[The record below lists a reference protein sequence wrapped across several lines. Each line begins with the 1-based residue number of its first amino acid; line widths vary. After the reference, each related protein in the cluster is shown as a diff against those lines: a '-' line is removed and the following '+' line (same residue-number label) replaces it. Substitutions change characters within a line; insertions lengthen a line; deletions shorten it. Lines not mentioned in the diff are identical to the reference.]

1 MTMAKANL
9 QLHLALICWS
19 FSQFQL
25 KTRESMNKILTV
37 VFILFNLASYS
48 QVSTVTNAITGRT
61 WMDRNLGAS
70 QVATSITDSASYGSL
85 YQWGRLTDGHELSNS
100 STTTIVSTSNSPGHS
115 NFIIGSDDWI
125 TPSNDLLWQGVNGIN
140 NPCPNG
146 FRIPTEAE
154 WEAERLSWTSNDAA
168 GAFASVL
175 KLPIAGAR
183 SRMTGAIGN
192 VGAFVGYRSSDLNGI
207 ESRNLGISLN
217 IAMMGNRARADGNC
231 VRCIQD
237 NSLGINE
244 STIQNF
250 RIYPNPSFDYLTI
263 TGSLGTYSFDVIDL
277 TGRVI
282 ITTDMTTDSL
292 QLDVSSLTQGV
303 YLLRVIDKENGF
315 TEILKFLKK

>member
-1 MTMAKANL
+1 M
-9 QLHLALICWS
+9 
-19 FSQFQL
+19 
-25 KTRESMNKILTV
+25 KTKILII
-37 VFILFNLASYS
+37 VFVLFNLASYS

-70 QVATSITDSASYGSL
+70 QVATSITDAASYGSL

-100 STTTIVSTSNSPGHS
+100 STTTIVSTSNNPGHS
-115 NFIIGSDDWI
+115 DFIIGSDDWI

-146 FRIPTEAE
+146 FRLPTEAE

-192 VGAFVGYRSSDLNGI
+192 VGTFVGYRSSDLNGV
-207 ESRNLGISLN
+207 ESRNLGISLS
-217 IAMMGNRARADGNC
+217 IAMMANRARADGNC

-237 NSLGINE
+237 NSLGINDASVYNE
-244 STIQNF
+244 LK
-250 RIYPNPSFDYLTI
+250 IYPNPSNGFFTVASEKQLSNIEFELIDLFGRKLK
-263 TGSLGTYSFDVIDL
+263 TGTLNGLNSVIDINDL
-277 TGRVI
+277 PDGI
-282 ITTDMTTDSL
+282 
-292 QLDVSSLTQGV
+292 
-303 YLLRVIDKENGF
+303 YLLRLENF
-315 TEILKFLKK
+315 TLQKIIKGK

>member
-1 MTMAKANL
+1 MEKTY
-9 QLHLALICWS
+9 
-19 FSQFQL
+19 L
-25 KTRESMNKILTV
+25 KSMKIKILII
-37 VFILFNLASYS
+37 VFVLFNLACYS

-70 QVATSITDSASYGSL
+70 QVATSLTDSASYGSL

-100 STTTIVSTSNSPGHS
+100 STTTIVSTLNNPGHS

-146 FRIPTEAE
+146 FRLPTEAE

-192 VGAFVGYRSSDLNGI
+192 VGTFAGYRSSDLNGV
-207 ESRNLGISLN
+207 ESRNLGISLGV
-217 IAMMGNRARADGNC
+217 AMMGNRARADGNC

-237 NSLGINE
+237 NSLGINIASE
-244 STIQNF
+244 YNKLK
-250 RIYPNPSFDYLTI
+250 IYPNPSSGFFTVNSEKQLSNIEFELIDLFGRKLM
-263 TGSLGTYSFDVIDL
+263 TGTLNGLNSVIDIKVL
-277 TGRVI
+277 PDGI
-282 ITTDMTTDSL
+282 
-292 QLDVSSLTQGV
+292 
-303 YLLRVIDKENGF
+303 YLLKLENF
-315 TEILKFLKK
+315 TLQKIIKGK

>member
-1 MTMAKANL
+1 M
-9 QLHLALICWS
+9 
-19 FSQFQL
+19 
-25 KTRESMNKILTV
+25 KTKILII
-37 VFILFNLASYS
+37 VFALFNLASYS

-70 QVATSITDSASYGSL
+70 QVAISITDSASYGSL

-100 STTTIVSTSNSPGHS
+100 STTTIVSTSNNPGHS
-115 NFIIGSDDWI
+115 DFIIGSDDWI

-146 FRIPTEAE
+146 FRLPTEAE

-183 SRMTGAIGN
+183 SRMNGAIGN
-192 VGAFVGYRSSDLNGI
+192 VGTFVGYRSSDLNGV
-207 ESRNLGISLN
+207 ESRILGISLS

-237 NSLGINE
+237 NSLGINDA
-244 STIQNF
+244 SVYNKLK
-250 RIYPNPSFDYLTI
+250 IYPNPSNGFFTVASEKQLSNIEFELIDLFGRKLK
-263 TGSLGTYSFDVIDL
+263 TGTLNGLNSVIDINDL
-277 TGRVI
+277 PDGI
-282 ITTDMTTDSL
+282 
-292 QLDVSSLTQGV
+292 
-303 YLLRVIDKENGF
+303 YLLRLENF
-315 TEILKFLKK
+315 TLQKIIKGK